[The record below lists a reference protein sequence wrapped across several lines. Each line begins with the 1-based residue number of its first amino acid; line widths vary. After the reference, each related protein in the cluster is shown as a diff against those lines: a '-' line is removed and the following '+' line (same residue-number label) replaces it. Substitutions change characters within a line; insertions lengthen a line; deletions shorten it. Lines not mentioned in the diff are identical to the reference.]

1 MVSNSISGLSYSIFP
16 DGTDDQSTQTLV
28 NAAADDNIV
37 TGNTFYLFEGD
48 MPPAHTLQTFL
59 ETSDFVAAYSAKQI
73 FKRENFD
80 IKYSYDKNKKLRKI
94 EKWPV
99 DAETFV
105 SSVTGVAK
113 WGALVLNPKSIGVS
127 EKLLMFTDAVGAWA
141 DADQSVL
148 ISNTAVTA
156 GENITLKSI
165 NITIQDSML
174 HPGELI

>member
-1 MVSNSISGLSYSIFP
+1 MVSNSISGLSYAIFP
-16 DGTDDQSTQTLV
+16 DSTLDQSTQSLV
-28 NAAADDNIV
+28 NASTSDNIIS
-37 TGNTFYLFEGD
+37 GNTFYLFEGD
-48 MPPAHTLQTFL
+48 MPPSHVLQTFL
-59 ETSDFVAAYSAKQI
+59 ETSDFVAAYSANQI

-80 IKYSYDKNKKLRKI
+80 IKYSFDKNKKLRKI

-105 SSVTGVAK
+105 SAVTGIAK
-113 WGALVLNPKSIGVS
+113 WGALVLTPKSIGVS
-127 EKLLMFTDAVGAWA
+127 EKLLIFTDAVGAWE

-148 ISNTAVTA
+148 ISNTSVTA